1 MGNNGASKLKPTV
14 ENEKWDV
21 MVSYNWKTGKE
32 CANDLYK
39 VLTEN
44 GYRVWIDEKNMAGD
58 LESEMA
64 KGVANS
70 EIVLLLISEEY
81 ERSHNCI
88 REYTHANSCRKI
100 IIPIQVENYL
110 PPSSSKLALIISG
123 KIYYQ
128 LYENKEKNMKSIL
141 KEIENL
147 IGKRFSIKGM

>member
-1 MGNNGASKLKPTV
+1 MTA

-44 GYRVWIDEKNMAGD
+44 GFKVWIDEKCMAGD

-64 KGVANS
+64 NGVANS
-70 EIVLLLISEEY
+70 DIVLLLISEEY
-81 ERSHNCI
+81 EKSHNCI
-88 REYTHANSCRKI
+88 REYTHANTCQKI

-110 PPSSSKLALIISG
+110 PPLSSKLALIISG
-123 KIYYQ
+123 KIYYK
-128 LYENKEKNMKSIL
+128 LYENKEENMKKIL
-141 KEIENL
+141 IKIENH
-147 IGKRFSIKGM
+147 IGKRRSIKGK

>member
-1 MGNNGASKLKPTV
+1 MTA
-14 ENEKWDV
+14 ENEKWDI

-32 CANDLYK
+32 CASDLYK

-44 GYRVWIDEKNMAGD
+44 GFKVWIDEKNMAGD

-64 KGVANS
+64 NGVANS

-81 ERSHNCI
+81 EKSHNCI
-88 REYTHANSCRKI
+88 REYTHANTCRKE

-123 KIYYQ
+123 KIYYE
-128 LYENKEKNMKSIL
+128 LYENKEENMKKIL
-141 KEIENL
+141 NEIESK
-147 IGKRFSIKGM
+147 IGKRCSIKGT